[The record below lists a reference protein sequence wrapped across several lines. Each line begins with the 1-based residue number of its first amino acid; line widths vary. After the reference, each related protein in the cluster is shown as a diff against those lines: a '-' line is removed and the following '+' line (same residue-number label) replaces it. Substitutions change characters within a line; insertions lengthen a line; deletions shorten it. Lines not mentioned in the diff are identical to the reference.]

1 MPKRKVIEN
10 EDVSI
15 EYEVLPPEEVKPEII
30 EKQELLKLLQTL
42 QDLKINSIGDLEVR
56 IARL

>member
-15 EYEVLPPEEVKPEII
+15 EYEVLPPEEVKPEIT

-42 QDLKINSIGDLEVR
+42 QDLKINSIGDLENR